1 MLLMCFL
8 SHPYTF
14 CNENTKIRGNAF
26 WLSHPTAPRNVYFCK
41 FRGNKNCGLAAFCV
55 EPALGRLPPFSLP
68 LSPHTHSFSLSLS
81 LSLSLSQTLKT
92 GATGWL
98 SQWSIWVLVSAQVMF
113 SHLVNV
119 SLAQGAELTVG
130 SLLRILSPP
139 NSLPLLHSCCF
150 CLFQKKKNYKK
161 K

>member
-8 SHPYTF
+8 SHPYTL

-26 WLSHPTAPRNVYFCK
+26 WFSHPTAPRNGYFCK
-41 FRGNKNCGLAAFCV
+41 LRGNKKCGLAAFCV
-55 EPALGRLPPFSLP
+55 EPALGPLAPFSLP
-68 LSPHTHSFSLSLS
+68 LSPHTHSF
-81 LSLSLSQTLKT
+81 SLSLSQTLKT

-98 SQWSIWVLVSAQVMF
+98 SQWSIWVLVSAQVVF

-119 SLAQGAELTVG
+119 SLALGSVLTVG